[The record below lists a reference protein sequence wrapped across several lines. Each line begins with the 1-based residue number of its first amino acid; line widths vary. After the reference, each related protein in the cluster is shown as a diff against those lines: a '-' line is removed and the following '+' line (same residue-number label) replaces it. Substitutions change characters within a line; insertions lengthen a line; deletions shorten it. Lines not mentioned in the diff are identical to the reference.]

1 MADNITARD
10 GGGATRT
17 LATKE
22 LAGSVHVPKHI
33 VVDITGATVDFATG
47 AKQDELIEGLDAL
60 LSGQAKIGTRTYG
73 APLTRVAYSGTSAQ
87 SAAITA
93 TEVLLHNRGDGACYV
108 KAGSNP
114 TATVNDIPLE
124 PGEKFHLRITSG
136 DKIAVLQ
143 DDTGGNLNIVPVA

>member
-10 GGGATRT
+10 ASGTTRT

-22 LAGSVHVPKHI
+22 LSGGAHASKHVVVKSTGSE
-33 VVDITGATVDFATG
+33 VDFATA
-47 AKQDELIEGLDAL
+47 AKQDAL
-60 LSGQAKIGTRTYG
+60 MEGQAKIGTRAYG
-73 APLTRVAYSGTSAQ
+73 TALSRVAYTGTSAQ

-124 PGEKFHLRITSG
+124 AGEKFHLRIASG
-136 DKIAVLQ
+136 DKIAVIQ

>member
-1 MADNITARD
+1 MAELNQITVT
-10 GGGATRT
+10 GGIPSGGSGEVPT
-17 LATKE
+17 LAPIRDRLDT
-22 LAGSVHVPKHI
+22 
-33 VVDITGATVDFATG
+33 
-47 AKQDELIEGLDAL
+47 LIEG
-60 LSGQAKIGTRTYG
+60 QATINTRAYG
-73 APLTRVAYSGTSAQ
+73 AAATRVAYTGTSAQ